1 MNFRTKKFAGFL
13 LFFVFTTTALM
24 AQVNQTKVTD
34 SELDKFAT
42 VFQHMRMMDQEIQRE
57 MMQVVEDEEMDIQRF
72 NKLYK
77 ANMDPAVDA
86 NPSKEEQEKYKNI
99 VAEIEKMQVDFQ
111 KKMEK
116 TISDS
121 GLTVERYQQIATRLQ
136 KDPELQ
142 ERLKSALKS

>member
-86 NPSKEEQEKYKNI
+86 NPSKEEQEKYENI

>member
-1 MNFRTKKFAGFL
+1 MNCRTKKFAGFL

>member
-99 VAEIEKMQVDFQ
+99 VAEIEKMQVSFQ

-116 TISDS
+116 TISES
-121 GLTVERYQQIATRLQ
+121 GLTVERYQQIATSLQ
-136 KDPELQ
+136 TDPELQ
-142 ERLKSALKS
+142 ERLKNALKG